1 MPARRRRRRLHALHG
16 NHVGQFEKGHPH
28 FVQDRLQHAILG
40 VGQVAFGLFGKDSH
54 QVDRLFRA
62 EDIEFVI
69 TLIFTGVRSKLL
81 APSRTARLLIGKTDF
96 GKIVTVLQRKIELA
110 LIELTAIDRSMF
122 IAQNEA
128 YLASLFPNGA
138 KPNGNG
144 EHDAETEGEG
154 D

>member
-1 MPARRRRRRLHALHG
+1 MRLAQL
-16 NHVGQFEKGHPH
+16 KG
-28 FVQDRLQHAILG
+28 
-40 VGQVAFGLFGKDSH
+40 K
-54 QVDRLFRA
+54 LFRA

-128 YLASLFPNGA
+128 YLASLFPEGA

-144 EHDAETEGEG
+144 EYDVEPESDG